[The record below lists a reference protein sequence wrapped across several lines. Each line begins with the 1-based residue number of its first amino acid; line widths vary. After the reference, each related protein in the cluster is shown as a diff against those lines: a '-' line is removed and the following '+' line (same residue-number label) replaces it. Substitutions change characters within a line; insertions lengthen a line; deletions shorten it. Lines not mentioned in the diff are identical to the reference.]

1 MCTAS
6 RRRVDRCIVND
17 PTRRGRVR
25 LPRSIAVLR
34 HRDYALVQAGAAIS
48 NLGTW
53 MQYVGIGWA
62 LRGLTSWEFA
72 LGLSF
77 VAQFGPSLVLAP
89 GAGVLADHF
98 DRRRIV
104 IAGTIAQ
111 AIPPIAIGWFITQQ
125 RLTIAWLLGLA
136 TLGGT
141 AQAVSMPAGSAII
154 PRLVPPD
161 ETHQAVT
168 FGTAAVNIT
177 RVGGPAIGGAAIHLW
192 GLDWAFYLNAMSF
205 GAVVIAWAIV
215 RPANTRSTVA
225 ERAARG
231 TLREGIAYARA
242 NHLVRRLLELNMVI
256 GVFMFHAPL
265 MPAFARDVLRGDSWT
280 YSLLTSATG
289 VGAVLGAF
297 LAGELRAHRHRWRA
311 VVGAALLCPAA
322 LILFAASTRVALS
335 VVALVG
341 FGAGYFLFLA
351 TSQSML
357 ILASPDEYRGRVMGL
372 FGMSSV
378 GAVPF
383 AGLAGGALAGVIG
396 PRPAVAVAAV
406 IVLAYASWVAV
417 GERRAAS
424 GLSDSEH
431 ALVH

>member
-1 MCTAS
+1 MKRS
-6 RRRVDRCIVND
+6 
-17 PTRRGRVR
+17 TRGARLR

-34 HRDYALVQAGAAIS
+34 HRDYALVQGGAAIS

-104 IAGTIAQ
+104 IVATVAQ
-111 AIPPIAIGWFITQQ
+111 AIPSIAIGWFITQQ

-136 TLGGT
+136 ALGGV
-141 AQAVSMPAGSAII
+141 ALAVAMPAASAIV

-161 ETHQAVT
+161 ETHQAIT

-177 RVGGPAIGGAAIHLW
+177 RVGGPAIGGAAIHIW
-192 GLDWAFYLNAMSF
+192 GLDWAFYLNAISF

-215 RPANTRSTVA
+215 RPANTRATPG

-231 TLREGIAYARA
+231 TLGEGVAYARA
-242 NHLVRRLLELNMVI
+242 HHLVRHLLVLNMVI

-289 VGAVLGAF
+289 VGAVIGAF
-297 LAGELRAHRHRWRA
+297 IAGELRADRHRWIA
-311 VVGAALLCPAA
+311 VIGASVVCPVSWLA
-322 LILFAASTRVALS
+322 FAASTRVALS

-341 FGAGYFLFLA
+341 FGVGYFLFLA

-357 ILASPDEYRGRVMGL
+357 ILATADEFRGRVMGL

-383 AGLAGGALAGVIG
+383 AGLVGGALAGVIG
-396 PRPAVAVAAV
+396 PRPAVAAGALCVLGYAA
-406 IVLAYASWVAV
+406 WVAN
-417 GERRAAS
+417 GERGAAER
-424 GLSDSEH
+424 LSDSEQ